1 MKCPKCGYN
10 SFEFNDSCKKCAQDL
25 TSYKVSYG
33 LKPIV
38 LPQETRI
45 ALAAALIAAP
55 EQEAAPQQTV
65 ETHSDMFSFDLP
77 EENQAAGSGT
87 IDKDDFFKFSD
98 PPAAAPSTGYGTFTF
113 DDEPV
118 TNQTKAVDD
127 AFADLLE
134 SSQPAGNDPSAEQKT
149 APGAGTSAEY
159 ELSSFSWDEPDET
172 STAGEKKPDDDF
184 ESLFGGSDSNTKK

>member
-10 SFEFNDSCKKCAQDL
+10 SFEFYDACKRCAQDL
-25 TSYKVSYG
+25 TSYKVTYG

-45 ALAAALIAAP
+45 AMAAAMMVAP
-55 EQEAAPQQTV
+55 EPEAVPEQTT
-65 ETHSDMFSFDLP
+65 ESPSDMFSFDLP
-77 EENQAAGSGT
+77 DEKEAAGSKT
-87 IDKDDFFKFSD
+87 IDHDDFFKLSD
-98 PPAAAPSTGYGTFTF
+98 PPAATPSTGYGAFSF

-134 SSQPAGNDPSAEQKT
+134 TSQPAGNAPSAEPKSASGGDT
-149 APGAGTSAEY
+149 TAEY
-159 ELSSFSWDEPDET
+159 ELSSFSWDEPGET
-172 STAGEKKPDDDF
+172 LPAGEKKPDDDF
-184 ESLFGGSDSNTKK
+184 ESLFGDIDSNAKK